1 MHWWERWVRRSAGTG
16 RAVPA
21 KDIIPNGSDI
31 TLSCQVLTMKQGAA
45 GGSLPMCAWAGENT
59 GASVGFVTPETA
71 QQQPASI
78 DLAKFAEATLKVR
91 TEARQ
96 PIG

>member
-1 MHWWERWVRRSAGTG
+1 MGG
-16 RAVPA
+16 R
-21 KDIIPNGSDI
+21 
-31 TLSCQVLTMKQGAA
+31 
-45 GGSLPMCAWAGENT
+45 EH